1 MSELNQKTQPGIA
14 QGFTNQGKC
23 TPDNLIAGEYP
34 RVARYALVKGG
45 LPVGAVLG
53 QIGQTGEFVLSTTA
67 ATDGSEKPQAILAE
81 SVPESEGFV
90 QAHVYLSGQFNGHA
104 LTVGEG
110 HTLESVIQKLQM
122 TSVFIRN
129 NQP

>member
-1 MSELNQKTQPGIA
+1 MSELNVKTQPGIA
-14 QGFTNQGKC
+14 QGFTNQGKY

-67 ATDGSEKPQAILAE
+67 ATDGSEKPQAVLAE
-81 SVPESEGFV
+81 SVAESEGYV

-104 LTVGEG
+104 LTFGEG
-110 HTLESVIQKLQM
+110 HTLETVTKQLRMSSI
-122 TSVFIRN
+122 FISH